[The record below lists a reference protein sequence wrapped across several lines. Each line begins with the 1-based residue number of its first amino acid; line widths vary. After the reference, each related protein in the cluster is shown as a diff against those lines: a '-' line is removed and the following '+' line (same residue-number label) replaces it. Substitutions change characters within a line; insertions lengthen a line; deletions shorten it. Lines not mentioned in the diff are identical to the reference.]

1 MKTPGP
7 DHPITVTAN
16 PSRMRVRFDDHVI
29 ADTDKALTLQEASYT
44 PVTYFPREDVE
55 TGYMSKTATVT
66 HCPYKGD
73 ATYYAIRMDGR
84 LIEDAAWS
92 YESPYPAMEAIRGL
106 LAFYPNKVEV
116 YAVDAA
122 ELDARRRSEGSG
134 DVPGSTS

>member
-7 DHPITVTAN
+7 DHSITITAS

-29 ADTDKALTLQEASYT
+29 ADTAKALTLQEASYA
-44 PVTYFPREDVE
+44 PVTYFPRDDVE

-73 ATYYAIRMDGR
+73 ATYYAVRMDGR

-106 LAFYPNKVEV
+106 LAFYPDKVEV
-116 YAVDAA
+116 YAVDASQ
-122 ELDARRRSEGSG
+122 LDARRRTEGSG
-134 DVPGSTS
+134 DVAGSTS